1 MIINGSLPA
10 TFPLVFENLLA
21 QSGGEGG
28 GVRVERGARHGEGG
42 VGRDHGNGDEAREAD
57 VVTII

>member
-1 MIINGSLPA
+1 MIVNGSLPA

-28 GVRVERGARHGEGG
+28 GVRGERGRAMVR
-42 VGRDHGNGDEAREAD
+42 
-57 VVTII
+57 VVLVETMGMAMKRVRQMWCE